1 MQNFARILN
10 EVIANASAVEAYSV
24 DNDGAVIAI
33 HCVDGSKLELFVP
46 LMDYSTTSGDRATAL
61 VYDEI
66 GQFGP
71 SETTSLV
78 LVPEGLRLNDPIGT
92 GTDE

>member
-1 MQNFARILN
+1 MQNFAHILN
-10 EVIANASAVEAYSV
+10 EVIANASAVEAYNV
-24 DNDGAVIAI
+24 DNDSCVVAI
-33 HCVDGSKLELFVP
+33 HCVDGSKLELLIP
-46 LMDYSTTSGDRATAL
+46 LMDYGTTNNQGTAL

-71 SETTSLV
+71 SKTTDLV
-78 LVPEGLRLNDPIGT
+78 LVPEGLRANDPIGT